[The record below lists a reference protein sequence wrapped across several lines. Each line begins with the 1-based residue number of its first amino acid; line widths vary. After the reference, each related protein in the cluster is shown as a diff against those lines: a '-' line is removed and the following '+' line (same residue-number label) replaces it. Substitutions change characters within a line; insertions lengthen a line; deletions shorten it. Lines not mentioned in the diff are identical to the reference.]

1 MYICCTK
8 SIVFLN
14 TILKVWLTKEAI
26 CKLEFIKI
34 KNVKRMKK
42 QAKDWEKT
50 FGKGISNKG
59 LLFKMYKKL
68 FKHNNTETILKWPKT
83 LTDTSDRR
91 YTDGK

>member
-59 LLFKMYKKL
+59 LLFKIYKKAIQ
-68 FKHNNTETILKWPKT
+68 NIQKT
-83 LTDTSDRR
+83 LQTQQYRNNF
-91 YTDGK
+91 KMAKN

>member
-42 QAKDWEKT
+42 QAKTGRKHLEKVYPIKDCYSKYT
-50 FGKGISNKG
+50 KNSSN
-59 LLFKMYKKL
+59 
-68 FKHNNTETILKWPKT
+68 TTIQKQF
-83 LTDTSDRR
+83 
-91 YTDGK
+91 